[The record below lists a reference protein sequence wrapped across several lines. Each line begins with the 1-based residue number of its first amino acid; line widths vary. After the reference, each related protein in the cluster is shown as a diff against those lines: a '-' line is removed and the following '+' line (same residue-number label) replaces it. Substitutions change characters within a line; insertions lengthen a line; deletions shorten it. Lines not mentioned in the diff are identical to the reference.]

1 MAYRVTMLQI
11 LDMATYLFP
20 FFVDDDVYEG
30 GLVVGENTAQP
41 VDQRFSAY
49 RYERFGVYY
58 PFSGESRS
66 FSGSYDGIFHIV
78 YSWIRWLCKSLNSDY
93 E

>member
-1 MAYRVTMLQI
+1 MLQI

-58 PFSGESRS
+58 PFDPSPAAMMAYSIS
-66 FSGSYDGIFHIV
+66 FILGFGGFAKV
-78 YSWIRWLCKSLNSDY
+78 
-93 E
+93 